1 MGGAINQH
9 FGKTIIKNTIDD
21 LFINHY
27 YAMKDIIKDIRKYI
41 QEKEKEIHLTDDDII
56 EMIRIYKMNLAKKLW
71 YNPDGN
77 FKGFSTR
84 TGNEEEEFISSV
96 RESLILQHPIEF
108 HNRPSNSR
116 DGNGNEYIMP
126 TDGKLFLGYEP
137 SLGNE
142 KKYSMYPLMKYLIL
156 GKISENSI
164 IPPVGGLKEAIE
176 FFLEEIYAIYK
187 INEDKYK
194 IYLY

>member
-1 MGGAINQH
+1 MTRILKKYSKKKGGGTINQH

-56 EMIRIYKMNLAKKLW
+56 EMIRIHKMNLAKKLW

-96 RESLILQHPIEF
+96 RESLILQHPREF
-108 HNRPSNSR
+108 HNRPSNTR
-116 DGNGNEYIMP
+116 DGNGNEYTMP
-126 TDGKLFLGYEP
+126 SDGKLH
-137 SLGNE
+137 NQ
-142 KKYSMYPLMKYLIL
+142 YPMMKYLIL
-156 GKISENSI
+156 GKISEINS
-164 IPPVGGLKEAIE
+164 GLSSEAIKD
-176 FFLEEIYAIYK
+176 FLEEIYAIY
-187 INEDKYK
+187 EDKYK